1 MYNTTGTRGNI
12 FLLLL
17 NDQHIRYL
25 QARLPLNY
33 SKVVDLCKNIINTF
47 ESVPKVK
54 IDNAFVYLDYQVTG
68 HTYTCIISQ
77 AAFMISIAKDKEIV
91 LADVSFSEAAA
102 YLIQSLTQAEDAAI
116 IEIDDADVT
125 DDTAQQ
131 RTSSFVKPAPVYTT
145 APEPE
150 SKFHES
156 AGVDVTKIADTKKKI
171 KISITYTRE
180 VSIGDNTFS
189 SVMNQVGRLCEAQPH
204 TLNNGFVLTDTNIAI
219 ADN

>member
-12 FLLLL
+12 FSLLL

-25 QARLPLNY
+25 QARLPFNY

-68 HTYTCIISQ
+68 HIYTCIISQ
-77 AAFMISIAKDKEIV
+77 AAFTVSIAKDKEIV

-116 IEIDDADVT
+116 IEIDDTDVT
-125 DDTAQQ
+125 EDTAQQ